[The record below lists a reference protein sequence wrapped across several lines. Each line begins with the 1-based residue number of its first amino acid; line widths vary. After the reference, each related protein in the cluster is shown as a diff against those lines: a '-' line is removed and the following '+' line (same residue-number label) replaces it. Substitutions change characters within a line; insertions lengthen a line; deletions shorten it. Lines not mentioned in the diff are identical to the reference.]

1 MKKSTLIVIVGP
13 TAVGKTSVSIEIANY
28 FNSEIISADS
38 RQLYREMQIG
48 TAVPSQEELEQV
60 NHHFIQSHPLE
71 TPISAGQY
79 EKLAISLIENLFKK
93 HDYLVLTGGSG
104 LYVDAVTTGIDTSL
118 PEANVEI
125 REKLETKLKKEG
137 LSSLQ
142 EQLKSLDEKYYDQVD
157 LSNSRRVIRALE
169 VCLATGKTYSEL
181 RNNQSKE
188 RSFDIIYVCLNR
200 DRPELY
206 ERINTRVDQMMDQ
219 GLLSEVKSLIDKTH
233 LPSLNTVGYS
243 ELFDFIDNK
252 TSQHEAIDLI
262 KRNSRRYAKRQITW
276 FKRNDKYTWFHPNE
290 ISSIIEHI
298 KSQKNI

>member
-1 MKKSTLIVIVGP
+1 LKKSTLIVIVGP

>member
-233 LPSLNTVGYS
+233 LPSLNTGGYS